1 MTDILQA
8 AGRFVAIMARY
19 CNEVGQ
25 RCGAI
30 LHPRQPRRRLQAPAA
45 GWFAIPKAGTW
56 APPPTT
62 LPLTSMFLFRVPI
75 PNPKP
80 DFGTKSQTSTKLH
93 ARLRVGGG
101 FENGKQKTV
110 YSKGKVQKIKFRR
123 AQSAI

>member
-8 AGRFVAIMARY
+8 AGRFVAIMTRY

-30 LHPRQPRRRLQAPAA
+30 LHPRQPRRRLQALAA

-62 LPLTSMFLFRVPI
+62 LPLTSMFLFRVSI

-80 DFGTKSQTSTKLH
+80 DFGTKSQISTKLH
-93 ARLRVGGG
+93 ANYTQVRRKDAGRGVVLKT
-101 FENGKQKTV
+101 EGKKTFAQ
-110 YSKGKVQKIKFRR
+110 KGKGQK
-123 AQSAI
+123 